1 MVSVILLIMGF
12 IVVFVMQ
19 SVYFE
24 KKKNERE
31 WLKELQW
38 FIHLVERDFMNQCD
52 EITEKYFPEYVR
64 CIISYRRYTSCSSEL
79 QTRKLYNVTNE
90 YYKELNKAKE
100 EFQYIASKVAAKMDD
115 PNIVVPGYLAEEYRN
130 NIERIYTSFWRI
142 EELMYKQIE
151 NS

>member
-1 MVSVILLIMGF
+1 MLAVILLIAGF
-12 IVVFVMQ
+12 VVVLVMQ
-19 SVYFE
+19 SVDSQ

-31 WLKELQW
+31 WLKELRW
-38 FIHLVERDFMNQCD
+38 FINLVERDFMNQCD

-64 CIISYRRYTSCSSEL
+64 RISSYRSEF

-90 YYKELNKAKE
+90 YYKELNEAKE
-100 EFQYIASKVAAKMDD
+100 EFQHIASKVAAKMDD
-115 PNIVVPGYLAEEYRN
+115 PNIVVPRYLAEEYLS

>member
-1 MVSVILLIMGF
+1 MVAVILLIAGF
-12 IVVFVMQ
+12 VVVLVMQ
-19 SVYFE
+19 SVDSE

-31 WLKELQW
+31 WLKELRW
-38 FIHLVERDFMNQCD
+38 FINLVERDFMNQCD

-64 CIISYRRYTSCSSEL
+64 GISSHRSEF

-90 YYKELNKAKE
+90 YYKELNEAKE
-100 EFQYIASKVAAKMDD
+100 EFQHIASKVAAKMDD
-115 PNIVVPGYLAEEYRN
+115 PNIVVPGYLAEEYLS